1 MPVLDKKIW
10 PGRKNMTRMTIV
22 VVLLTG
28 LLLFGALTGDFVET
42 WRNGAT
48 L

>member
-1 MPVLDKKIW
+1 MKGRAIVLA
-10 PGRKNMTRMTIV
+10 
-22 VVLLTG
+22 LLLG
-28 LLLFGALTGDFVET
+28 LLLFGIIIGDFVET

>member
-1 MPVLDKKIW
+1 MRVYQ
-10 PGRKNMTRMTIV
+10 V
-22 VVLLTG
+22 VVLAVLSV
-28 LLLFGALTGDFVET
+28 LLLFGILNGDVAET

>member
-1 MPVLDKKIW
+1 MPIW
-10 PGRKNMTRMTIV
+10 DRS
-22 VVLLTG
+22 LLILSAMKGKAFVMALLLG
-28 LLLFGALTGDFVET
+28 LLLFGIIMGEFVET

>member
-1 MPVLDKKIW
+1 MK
-10 PGRKNMTRMTIV
+10 GRMIV
-22 VVLLTG
+22 VGLLLG
-28 LLLFGALTGDFVET
+28 LLLFGAIAGGFVET

>member
-1 MPVLDKKIW
+1 MK
-10 PGRKNMTRMTIV
+10 GRLIV
-22 VVLLTG
+22 VAILIGLMVLG
-28 LLLFGALTGDFVET
+28 IMAGDFVET

>member
-1 MPVLDKKIW
+1 MRIWDKSLLLLSEMKGRAIVLA
-10 PGRKNMTRMTIV
+10 
-22 VVLLTG
+22 LLLG
-28 LLLFGALTGDFVET
+28 LLVFGIIMGDFVET

>member
-1 MPVLDKKIW
+1 MPICNRSLLILSAMK
-10 PGRKNMTRMTIV
+10 GRTIV
-22 VVLLTG
+22 MALLLG
-28 LLLFGALTGDFVET
+28 LLLFGIIMGEFVET

>member
-1 MPVLDKKIW
+1 MLIWDRLQLPLSLLKGRAIVLA
-10 PGRKNMTRMTIV
+10 
-22 VVLLTG
+22 LLLG
-28 LLLFGALTGDFVET
+28 LLLFGIIMGDFVET

>member
-1 MPVLDKKIW
+1 MPICNRSLLILSAMK
-10 PGRKNMTRMTIV
+10 GRTIV
-22 VVLLTG
+22 MALLLG
-28 LLLFGALTGDFVET
+28 LLIFGIIMGEFVET

>member
-1 MPVLDKKIW
+1 MPIWDRALLILSVIKGRAIVL
-10 PGRKNMTRMTIV
+10 
-22 VVLLTG
+22 G
-28 LLLFGALTGDFVET
+28 LLLGLLLIGIIVGEFVET

>member
-1 MPVLDKKIW
+1 MKVKL
-10 PGRKNMTRMTIV
+10 V
-22 VVLLTG
+22 VVAILIG
-28 LLLFGALTGDFVET
+28 LMALGILVGDFVET

>member
-1 MPVLDKKIW
+1 MKIYYYV
-10 PGRKNMTRMTIV
+10 ILAIFFV
-22 VVLLTG
+22 
-28 LLLFGALTGDFVET
+28 LLLFGILNGDFGET

>member
-1 MPVLDKKIW
+1 MPPVGKIDKA
-10 PGRKNMTRMTIV
+10 GRTQMKGSLIV
-22 VVLLTG
+22 VAILMGLMVLGIL
-28 LLLFGALTGDFVET
+28 AGDFTET

>member
-1 MPVLDKKIW
+1 MKGSL
-10 PGRKNMTRMTIV
+10 IV
-22 VVLLTG
+22 VAVLIG
-28 LLLFGALTGDFVET
+28 LMVLGILVGDFVET

>member
-1 MPVLDKKIW
+1 MPIRDKSRLILSVIK
-10 PGRKNMTRMTIV
+10 GRAIV
-22 VVLLTG
+22 FAFILG
-28 LLLFGALTGDFVET
+28 LLVFGIIIGDFMEA

>member
-1 MPVLDKKIW
+1 MNGRLIIVAVLI
-10 PGRKNMTRMTIV
+10 GLM
-22 VVLLTG
+22 VLGIL
-28 LLLFGALTGDFVET
+28 AGDFVET

>member
-1 MPVLDKKIW
+1 MPIW
-10 PGRKNMTRMTIV
+10 DRSPLLLSAMKGRAIV
-22 VVLLTG
+22 MALLVG
-28 LLLFGALTGDFVET
+28 LLLLGIVMGEFLET

>member
-1 MPVLDKKIW
+1 MKAKL
-10 PGRKNMTRMTIV
+10 V
-22 VVLLTG
+22 VVAILIG
-28 LLLFGALTGDFVET
+28 LMVLGILVGDFVET